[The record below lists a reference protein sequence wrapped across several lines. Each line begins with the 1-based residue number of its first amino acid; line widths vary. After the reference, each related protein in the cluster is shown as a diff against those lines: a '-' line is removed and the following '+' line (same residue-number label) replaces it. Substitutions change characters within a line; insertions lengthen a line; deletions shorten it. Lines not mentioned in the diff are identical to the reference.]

1 MLLRHGTLNLSRTM
15 ADEDGVI
22 LVSSTTWLGLRAE
35 GDYHEIDTRKALWM
49 LENLDHHRQMD
60 IRAFVAEARVSSFPL
75 SQLRDHAVLEHLR
88 NAIHDGRIIAIQKG
102 GAATKAASTTV
113 ELRRLVAEIEKATRG
128 KLPYRGRQHKLV
140 VDVELA
146 SLPGRDYYEVAPQSE
161 ARAVL
166 EGIAQE
172 SPPSANLLK
181 QACGKLSK
189 DWRPP
194 LQPDGLLLLRRIPS
208 QASAPKDDGPALTP
222 SQMKELIERET
233 PELDFDT
240 DVEYDLELDFDTD
253 AEEELALEFGTSPSG
268 DEEEG
273 ADEEGGASDES
284 DVEEG
289 PGDDDQQSDEDD
301 SDGDLEPQD
310 AEDLACEDDTQDAEG
325 IDSESDADSDA
336 EESDGSGAVSDDE
349 DTEDSG
355 AVSEGDG
362 SDT

>member
-1 MLLRHGTLNLSRTM
+1 M
-15 ADEDGVI
+15 ADEDGVV
-22 LVSSTTWLGLRAE
+22 LVSSTTWCSVRAE
-35 GDYHEIDTRKALWM
+35 SGYHEIDSRKALWM
-49 LENLDHHRQMD
+49 LENLDR
-60 IRAFVAEARVSSFPL
+60 RRSTEVRSFVTEARLGNFDIHRMADHEVAKL
-75 SQLRDHAVLEHLR
+75 IRD
-88 NAIHDGRIIAIQKG
+88 AIQDGRVIAVQR
-102 GAATKAASTTV
+102 GAAKSDSPSTTV
-113 ELRRLVAEIEKATRG
+113 ELRRLVAVIEKATRG

-146 SLPGRDYYEVAPQSE
+146 CLPGRDYYEVAPQSE

-181 QACGKLSK
+181 QASGKLSK

-194 LQPDGLLLLRRIPS
+194 FQPDGLVLLRRIPS
-208 QASAPKDDGPALTP
+208 QASAPKDDDPALTP

-268 DEEEG
+268 DGEEG

-325 IDSESDADSDA
+325 VDSESNADSDT
-336 EESDGSGAVSDDE
+336 EESDGSGAVSDAE

-355 AVSEGDG
+355 AVSEGD
-362 SDT
+362 